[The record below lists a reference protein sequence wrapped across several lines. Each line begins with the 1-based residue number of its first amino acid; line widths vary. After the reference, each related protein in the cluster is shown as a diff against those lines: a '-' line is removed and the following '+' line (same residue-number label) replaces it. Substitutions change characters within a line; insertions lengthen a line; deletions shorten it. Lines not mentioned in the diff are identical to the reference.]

1 MIHADILGE
10 RARLTPAR
18 EALVAVDEGV
28 RLDYATLNRRAN
40 RAARLLRDRFAV
52 APGERFGVLAHNS
65 VAVVELL
72 FGAAKSGAVIVPLN
86 GRAPARELAAIVAD
100 SGMRLIFAAEELA
113 ETAAE
118 LRALRGTVVVP
129 LALLEAE
136 PFSDDDSA
144 VRPFEPPAP
153 DDLLALL
160 YTSGTTGKPKGVML
174 PHRMVAWNAYN
185 TVVNWGLRADDRSPV
200 FTPLHHAGGLSVFL
214 TPLFL
219 MGGTIILH
227 RAFDAD
233 SVWRTIAEERCTVL
247 LGVPT
252 IFRMLA
258 ASPLIDQVDR
268 SSIRWMI
275 SGGAPLPASLVEL
288 YASKGIVLEQGF
300 GMTEVGVN
308 CFAMTEEE
316 AQRLAGSIGRPM
328 MFTATRIVRNDGTP
342 AESGEVG
349 ELQIRGP
356 HVSAGYWRNDEA
368 TNAAFIDGGW
378 FRTGDLA
385 RVDAEGNHFIA
396 GREKEMFISGGVNV
410 YPAEIEAEL
419 AQHPML
425 ADAAVV
431 PAADETW
438 GEVGVAF
445 VVRSEG
451 AAVTEED
458 LTSYLSARLARYKIP
473 KRYVFVDLLPRTAY
487 GKVVRAELRERLG

>member
-1 MIHADILGE
+1 
-10 RARLTPAR
+10 
-18 EALVAVDEGV
+18 
-28 RLDYATLNRRAN
+28 
-40 RAARLLRDRFAV
+40 
-52 APGERFGVLAHNS
+52 
-65 VAVVELL
+65 
-72 FGAAKSGAVIVPLN
+72 
-86 GRAPARELAAIVAD
+86 
-100 SGMRLIFAAEELA
+100 
-113 ETAAE
+113 
-118 LRALRGTVVVP
+118 
-129 LALLEAE
+129 
-136 PFSDDDSA
+136 
-144 VRPFEPPAP
+144 
-153 DDLLALL
+153 
-160 YTSGTTGKPKGVML
+160 
-174 PHRMVAWNAYN
+174 
-185 TVVNWGLRADDRSPV
+185 
-200 FTPLHHAGGLSVFL
+200 
-214 TPLFL
+214 

-233 SVWRTIAEERCTVL
+233 RVWRTIAEERCTVL

-268 SSIRWMI
+268 SSVRWMI
-275 SGGAPLPASLVEL
+275 SGGAPLPVSLVEL

-308 CFAMTEEE
+308 CFAMPEEE

-356 HVSAGYWRNDEA
+356 HVSAGYWRNAEA
-368 TNAAFIDGGW
+368 TDAAFIDDGW

-385 RVDAEGNHFIA
+385 RADAEGNHFIA

-458 LTSYLSARLARYKIP
+458 LTSYLSARLARYKVP

-487 GKVVRAELRERLG
+487 GKVVRAELRARLG